1 MEGVMFMNSMSK
13 FSSIQFSWLT
23 VIAGLLCLTFSASV
37 AAEEAKPCAE
47 DAAKLCKG
55 VKPGEGRVAKCM
67 KEHEKELSPACK
79 KNIAEFKE
87 QVKEF
92 AEACKEDIQKDCKD
106 VKPGGGRI
114 LQCLKQHE
122 ASLSPSCREEMSQSK
137 GKK

>member
-1 MEGVMFMNSMSK
+1 MSVNSMSK

-23 VIAGLLCLTFSASV
+23 VIAGVFSLTLSASV

-47 DAAKLCKG
+47 DAARLCKG
-55 VKPGEGRVAKCM
+55 VGPGQGRMAKCM

-92 AEACKEDIQKDCKD
+92 ADACKADTQKDCKD

-122 ASLSPSCREEMSQSK
+122 ASLSPSCKEKMSQSK